1 MWHPRWH
8 CWRIPAAW
16 RGPQWPGMGRRH
28 QHAGQSSSDQT
39 QISPCSVEQMPGIK
53 CVCLYTNS
61 AQIVIVRKRELTFAS
76 SPRPNTAAAAAL
88 TLFLRGPALPA
99 IPVMLQCPCLSPYI
113 LGANTPHPHSQQENW
128 EDCTS
133 SCASFKVG
141 KHRQGV
147 WRKLWV
153 KLTPLNLHQVLEAR
167 LAPEPGII
175 WVTGWSHPT
184 DSCTGRAGKRPL
196 IPARTASNHSSGIS
210 KGALFRSTALAWM
223 LSTQGSFPATASRQ
237 GMFFVGLC
245 RGRRGLCLSPDAQS
259 WPRQGE

>member
-1 MWHPRWH
+1 MARHGEKASACWAVVLRSDTNQPLQCRADAWDQMCLSVYKFCSNCH
-8 CWRIPAAW
+8 CSQKRIDLCFLSPAKY
-16 RGPQWPGMGRRH
+16 R
-28 QHAGQSSSDQT
+28 
-39 QISPCSVEQMPGIK
+39 
-53 CVCLYTNS
+53 
-61 AQIVIVRKRELTFAS
+61 
-76 SPRPNTAAAAAL
+76 AAAAL

-99 IPVMLQCPCLSPYI
+99 IPVMLRCPCLSPYI
-113 LGANTPHPHSQQENW
+113 LGASTLHPYSQQENW

-133 SCASFKVG
+133 SCAGCKVSE
-141 KHRQGV
+141 HRQGV

-175 WVTGWSHPT
+175 WVAGRSHPT

-196 IPARTASNHSSGIS
+196 IPAGTASNLSSGIS
-210 KGALFRSTALAWM
+210 KGALFQSTALAWM